1 MPLEIF
7 KNFYSNCGI
16 TRNYRLSG
24 SNCAAF
30 PTMVT
35 VFVKESIDLPAL
47 VLLEAENYLED
58 CLTLLSFMTF
68 FCSCQKLP
76 WQLLNKELKSQGFL
90 ILLHL

>member
-1 MPLEIF
+1 MALEIF

-16 TRNYRLSG
+16 TRNYRLSE

-35 VFVKESIDLPAL
+35 GFVMECIGVPAL
-47 VLLEAENYLED
+47 VLLEAGNYLED

-76 WQLLNKELKSQGFL
+76 
-90 ILLHL
+90 